1 MTTQQP
7 FNIMLDG
14 AQFRNKPTNFETGG
28 IKNRIKAAE
37 PVTVTLDGLAAAIA
51 RGQTFTPGVL
61 VGGNNDAAWTQQQLF
76 AIDIDNQTGTKEN
89 KRRITDAEGY
99 ISIPAAFRICKD
111 AGLKPA
117 LAYYSFN
124 DQHDAQPEP
133 WERFRLLFLM
143 DRVITDRAEHK
154 DIVQVLLSF
163 FGAAADPA
171 CKDPSR
177 LFYGSRPGCVFHY
190 DPAAVCS
197 AADILQIAADSKP
210 QPIQEKAP
218 AEPSQGFRTDYTPQ
232 RSSRSREQF
241 DADAETLLDM
251 INPAAL
257 SYSEWVSVC
266 SSFKAQ
272 GGTLAAWCAWCALYP
287 GDDPRQDEKLFEGI
301 NRNTGANTTAG
312 TLKHYAGQH
321 SPAAYAAYIAEL
333 QRQQR
338 ETFAR
343 DRGSGQPLDWNDTI
357 SAETPEQSADAQSGA
372 QPPQPI
378 QPGNQTQQPQPFNF
392 SAVCVGDNL
401 GAIRQKF
408 EDGDK
413 VPPIKTGFEHLDA
426 LFFGGLRAGLYVLA
440 AVPSWG
446 KSAFAGQIADR
457 AAAAGRNVLY
467 FTLEMGTGEIVAR
480 SISRE
485 MYYDAQRD
493 GSTEPESTKSAVQVM
508 FGTRCGEWTQ
518 AARDRLDR
526 AFIWY
531 SRYAKRLFVFEEC
544 YSMRE
549 IWDTCYNF
557 VMQHPN
563 ELPPLILIDYLQIIR
578 PPQNAK
584 STVEGLD
591 MIATELKHLSRAAE
605 APVFVLSSTNRDS
618 YKGTGGANSSDSG
631 LASGRGSGAIEF
643 SADVLML
650 GTWWKAVTGDC
661 KYSEFEERT
670 REPRETVIRI
680 VKNRAGKSGMVEF
693 EYHARENVFVDK
705 PHEPLRFGC
714 VVGAAAAADDAEQ
727 PVKRSTIPKR
737 TRKKADKKLNPET
750 GEFEDAS
757 TD

>member
-1 MTTQQP
+1 
-7 FNIMLDG
+7 MLDG
-14 AQFRNKPTNFETGG
+14 VQFRDKPSGYEPANL
-28 IKNRIKAAE
+28 KNRIRHAE
-37 PVTVTLDGLAAAIA
+37 PVTITLDGLAAAIA

-61 VGGNNDAAWTQQQLF
+61 VGDCNDAAWTQQQLF
-76 AIDIDNQTGTKEN
+76 AVDIDNQHGSGKN

-99 ISIPAAFRICKD
+99 LPAAAAFQICTD

-133 WERFRLLFLM
+133 WERYRLLFLM
-143 DRVITDRAEHK
+143 DRVITDRAEQK
-154 DIVQVLLSF
+154 DIVQVLLST
-163 FGAAADPA
+163 FGAATDTA
-171 CKDPSR
+171 CGDLSR

-210 QPIQEKAP
+210 QPIPEKAP

-257 SYSEWVSVC
+257 SYSEWVSVG
-266 SSFKAQ
+266 SSFKES
-272 GGTLAAWCAWCALYP
+272 GGTDAAWIAWCAQYP
-287 GDDPRQDEKLFEGI
+287 DTDARADAKTFAGVNK
-301 NRNTGANTTAG
+301 NTGQHTTIG
-312 TLKHYAGQH
+312 TLKFYAAQH

-357 SAETPEQSADAQSGA
+357 SAETPEQCADAQSGA

-378 QPGNQTQQPQPFNF
+378 QPGNQTQQQPQPFNF

-401 GAIRQKF
+401 GVIRQKF

-493 GSTEPESTKSAVQVM
+493 GSTEPEGTKSAVQVM

-526 AFIWY
+526 AYIWY

-549 IWDTCYNF
+549 IWDACYNF
-557 VMQHPN
+557 TQQHPS

-693 EYHARENVFVDK
+693 EYHARENVFIDK

-714 VVGAAAAADDAEQ
+714 VVGAAAAAAAAADAEQ
-727 PVKRSTIPKR
+727 PAKRSTIPKR

-750 GEFEDAS
+750 GEFEDTS

>member
-1 MTTQQP
+1 MTIQQP
-7 FNIMLDG
+7 FNLMLDG

-272 GGTLAAWCAWCALYP
+272 GGTLAAWCAWCGQYP

-357 SAETPEQSADAQSGA
+357 SAETPEQCADAQSGA

-378 QPGNQTQQPQPFNF
+378 QPGNQTQQQPQPFNF

-401 GAIRQKF
+401 GAILQKF

-413 VPPIKTGFEHLDA
+413 VPPIKTQHPRLDD

-440 AVPSWG
+440 AVPGWG
-446 KSAFAGQIADR
+446 KSCFAGQLCDT
-457 AAAAGRNVLY
+457 AAAQGRNALY
-467 FTLEMGTGEIVAR
+467 FTLEMSTGEIVSR

-485 MYYDAQRD
+485 MRLDADID
-493 GSTEPESTKSAVQVM
+493 GKHDETKSAVQIM
-508 FGTRCGEWTQ
+508 YGTRCGEWTQ
-518 AARDRLDR
+518 SELDRLER
-526 AFIWY
+526 ARIRY
-531 SRYAKRLFVFEEC
+531 SRYAKRIFVFEEC

-549 IWDTCYNF
+549 IWNACYNF
-557 VMQHPN
+557 TQQYPN
-563 ELPPLILIDYLQIIR
+563 ELPPLIVIDYLQIIR

-605 APVFVLSSTNRDS
+605 APVFVLSSTNRDQ
-618 YKGTGGANSSDSG
+618 YKNNGGAKSSDGG
-631 LASGRGSGAIEF
+631 LASGRGSGTIEF
-643 SADVLML
+643 SADVQML
-650 GTWWKAVTGDC
+650 GTWLKAETGDGTC
-661 KYSEFEERT
+661 SDFEER
-670 REPRETVIRI
+670 RKEPRDVVIKI
-680 VKNRAGKSGMVEF
+680 NKNRSGRSGLVIF
-693 EYHARENVFVDK
+693 KYHAHDNLFIDTK
-705 PHEPLRFGC
+705 PEPLRFGC
-714 VVGAAAAADDAEQ
+714 VVGAAADAE
-727 PVKRSTIPKR
+727 KPKPKQ
-737 TRKKADKKLNPET
+737 TTKRKKKAAESYSLTFGD
-750 GEFEDAS
+750 GDGREDTS